1 MSITFKMSEMSE
13 FGFDNVSQKC
23 YTCYLKKKK
32 EVTLCQ
38 QIYTLSKT
46 YL

>member
-23 YTCYLKKKK
+23 YTYYLKKKK

-38 QIYTLSKT
+38 QMSIM
-46 YL
+46 